1 MSASTAP
8 VAAISDSFT
17 PLQRGLILVTVSA
30 CTALY
35 ALTLTV
41 VNVVLP
47 QLQGAFSV
55 TPDQVAWVVTLNI
68 VATAVVTPATGWL
81 VGRYG
86 ERKVMLGA
94 VGGFTIASLLCAT
107 ADSLAPLLVYRVL
120 QGGFGAPT
128 VPLSQA
134 ILLAVYPKEQRA
146 MAQAAFGMAVVL
158 GPAFGPVLGG
168 YLAEEYNWRWTFL
181 FVVPLA
187 AVALIGTVAFVKDL
201 GPRGKSQLDWTGF
214 LALAVAVTSL
224 QLLMDRG
231 EMLDWLDSGEIIL
244 LIFTMSMSFYVFLA
258 HTFTHDKPFISPSLF
273 LDRNFNIGLFV
284 VFVYGMLNFTPIVL
298 LPPLLQNLKGYP
310 DSLIG
315 FLLAMRGAGLSV
327 GFFIAMRMGRLD
339 PRIGLIIG
347 MLLIGVSGVYMTQF
361 DLNVPIAKIAW
372 VVVVQG
378 LGCSILWVPLTI
390 VTFAT
395 LPERLLPEGSA
406 IFHLLRNFGT
416 SIFVSISVMLVTRTA
431 KFNYADMSE
440 GVSVY
445 NETLRMPG
453 VLGNWNMES
462 LPGLAAIGGEIH
474 RQSRMIGYD
483 NAFLLYTIICL
494 GIIPL
499 VAFIKVKP
507 H

>member
-1 MSASTAP
+1 MSTTAAP
-8 VAAISDSFT
+8 ISDSFT
-17 PLQRGLILVTVSA
+17 PTQRALILITVST

-35 ALTLTV
+35 ALTLTL
-41 VNVVLP
+41 VNVILP
-47 QLQGAFSV
+47 QMQGAFSV
-55 TPDQVAWVVTLNI
+55 TPDQIAWVVTLNI
-68 VATAVVTPATGWL
+68 VATAIVTPATGWL
-81 VGRYG
+81 VDRFG

-94 VGGFTIASLLCAT
+94 VGGFAAASLLCAT
-107 ADSLAPLLVYRVL
+107 ADSLTSLLVYRVL

-134 ILLAVYPKEQRA
+134 ILLAVYSKEQRA
-146 MAQAAFGMAVVL
+146 MAQSAFGMAVVL
-158 GPAFGPVLGG
+158 GPAFGPVVGG
-168 YLAEEYNWRWTFL
+168 YLAEEYNWRWVFI

-187 AVALIGTVAFVKDL
+187 VLALAGTFAFIRDL
-201 GPRGKSQLDWTGF
+201 ESKGKPQLDWTGF
-214 LALAVAVTSL
+214 LTLAVAVTCL

-231 EMLDWLDSGEIIL
+231 EQLDWLESGEILL
-244 LIFTMSMSFYVFLA
+244 LIFVGGMSLYVFLV
-258 HTFTHDKPFISPSLF
+258 HTFTHDTPFISPHLF
-273 LDRNFNIGLFV
+273 LDLNFSIGLVV

-315 FLLAMRGAGLSV
+315 LLLAMRGAGLTA

-339 PRIGLIIG
+339 PRIGLIVG
-347 MLLIGVSGVYMTQF
+347 MLCIGISGVLMAQF
-361 DLNVPIAKIAW
+361 DLNVPTENIAW
-372 VVVVQG
+372 MVVLQG
-378 LGCSILWVPLTI
+378 IGCGILWVPLTI

-395 LPERLLPEGSA
+395 LPESLLSQGSA

-431 KFNYADMSE
+431 KFNYADLSE

-453 VLGNWNMES
+453 VLGDWNIES
-462 LPGLAAIGGEIH
+462 LKGLAAIGGEIH

-483 NAFLLYTIICL
+483 NAFLLYTLVCFA
-494 GIIPL
+494 IIPL
-499 VAFIKVKP
+499 VLFIKVRQR
-507 H
+507 